1 MLINIR
7 IFLIMS
13 LILLIKHLWA
23 FRISSTG
30 DDSFSNIDTLA
41 VYNSRQI
48 CIRFPAILVVL
59 LLKHCISLIFLSFW
73 KSSLDV
79 IAWLIWLIR
88 DISNFVPRR
97 HLKSQIQT
105 NLHGYFSCFI
115 LTTSKALN
123 LTRSFAYMHTFLG
136 VYRFKLFLLNDLPL
150 LLLF

>member
-1 MLINIR
+1 MKKDVENI
-7 IFLIMS
+7 IMS

-23 FRISSTG
+23 FLISSTG
-30 DDSFSNIDTLA
+30 NDSFSKVDTLA
-41 VYNSRQI
+41 VYYSRQI
-48 CIRFPAILVVL
+48 CIRFPTVLVML

-79 IAWLIWLIR
+79 IAWLIWFVR
-88 DISNFVPRR
+88 DISNFVPRW

-105 NLHGYFSCFI
+105 NLHGYLSCFI
-115 LTTSKALN
+115 FTTSKALN